1 MNRVGLIGAGVM
13 GRVHAQAWAQRPGV
27 LSAMY
32 APDEPARDLAARYGI
47 RACAT
52 LDDLW
57 SAVEVVDLCTPTP
70 THADY
75 AVQAARAGKHVI
87 CEKPLART
95 LDDADR
101 IIAACRDAGVRL
113 FVAHVLRF
121 FPQYAAAWAQVRS
134 GAVGDPRV
142 LRLGRM
148 APPPPAGSWLLDEA
162 HSGGVPLDLLIHDL
176 DYARWIAGEVGTVYA
191 AQSRRDGHVT
201 VHATLSHT
209 SGAITLV
216 GGGWAAPP
224 GVFRTHLDIAGT
236 TGVIEWTSDA
246 PPPLRSH
253 GAAPPAPA
261 QDGAALPDLGA
272 DDPYAAELWH
282 AYDCLESGEPFRI
295 EPPDA
300 RAALALA
307 LAVGRSVASGQ
318 PEQVDA

>member
-1 MNRVGLIGAGVM
+1 MRRVGLIGVGVM

-27 LSAMY
+27 LGAVY
-32 APDEPARDLAARYGI
+32 APDDHARDLAAHHGAL
-47 RACAT
+47 ACTT
-52 LDDLW
+52 LDNFW
-57 SAVEVVDLCTPTP
+57 SAVDVVDICTPTP

-101 IIAACRDAGVRL
+101 IIAACQDAGVRL

-148 APPPPAGSWLLDEA
+148 ATPPTAGSWLLDEA
-162 HSGGVPLDLLIHDL
+162 QSGGPALDLLIHDL
-176 DYARWIAGEVGTVYA
+176 DYARWIAGDVATVYA
-191 AQSRRDGHVT
+191 AQARRDGCVT

-253 GAAPPAPA
+253 GITPPAPV
-261 QDGAALPDLGA
+261 QDGAALPDLEA

-282 AYDCLESGEPFRI
+282 AYDCLDTGEPFRI
-295 EPPDA
+295 EPADA

-307 LAVGRSVASGQ
+307 LAVIRSVASGQ
-318 PEQVDA
+318 PEQVEA

>member
-1 MNRVGLIGAGVM
+1 MRRVGLIGVGVM

-27 LSAMY
+27 LGAVY
-32 APDEPARDLAARYGI
+32 APDDHARDLAAHHGAL
-47 RACAT
+47 ACTT
-52 LDDLW
+52 LDNFW
-57 SAVEVVDLCTPTP
+57 SAVDVVDICTPTP

-101 IIAACRDAGVRL
+101 IIAACQDAGVRL

-148 APPPPAGSWLLDEA
+148 ATPPTAGSWLLDEA
-162 HSGGVPLDLLIHDL
+162 QSGGPALDLLIHDL
-176 DYARWIAGEVGTVYA
+176 DYARWIAGDVATVYA
-191 AQSRRDGHVT
+191 AQARRDGCVT

-253 GAAPPAPA
+253 GITPPAPV

-282 AYDCLESGEPFRI
+282 AYDCLDTGEPFRI
-295 EPPDA
+295 EPADA

-307 LAVGRSVASGQ
+307 LAVIRSVASGQ
-318 PEQVDA
+318 PEQVEA